1 MPAKKLKSATS
12 SKAPPSSKGWE
23 PGLLAEQWNAAVYF
37 VVGERQED
45 EIFTESLS
53 TAIRVPQRK
62 LFSVISWEE
71 MMVQVCINALG
82 NPKKSDEIPLFYEI
96 TEAARAILSKDE
108 ELPLPLIGK
117 LLKFHLLWIKQK
129 DMQRREN
136 ERRVKKDEPKGSSA
150 GSKKKGERKI
160 SSKGKGK
167 AKKTPEPPPFKLNTK
182 LKKRDEEEVI
192 LKYIDDEPD
201 DGPQHYIIII
211 GFHQLQLLFIL
222 AELGINITAII
233 KISSETNDAEVQQR
247 EAEKL
252 KKEKVTNDLNIFW
265 KYLEPVLNNDKHEFK
280 LFDVARLQY
289 TVKESIS
296 PQDWTNN
303 EMMLEFA
310 TLLFEDIACLIYDC
324 IDWKRQYLNYINNMQ
339 MCAVPEAFKTE
350 QVKQQILHYPACQEE
365 DPTIRTSSRTTKPTP
380 AEVDMRYYNDLM
392 NVVPLESLSV
402 PLILHCI
409 LEQVIASEENRTPP
423 SEFIPEPREDGLN
436 ANIVDHII
444 SVVLKLSV
452 SEKEK
457 RYLKSFQPL
466 LLNHHDNLT
475 WRTHHLKVIEISDL
489 EQEMMKKLFVAQ
501 ALNFSRPSPED
512 DKKRLAGIQELM
524 YYCTNE
530 RMTNSEVERIFK
542 QFVFESMKLT
552 EVKKNG
558 ELERLDKPFFQQPES
573 ESSYI
578 PWDDPVRFAKDM
590 RDFFSVK
597 KIDSIHE
604 EQKDECAGNPLL
616 PFPLCLWSPFS
627 SPPHPTCSIS
637 STVWQTEILLYLK
650 GTNLLSTDSC
660 WTFLECFQV
669 LEEAIKFYRYVDTYY
684 HRQDNSLLLVL
695 HNPMNKQRQC
705 QESWNI
711 ALHSNVGFRSY
722 LEHVASSI
730 SDWVAE
736 EEVKYKAEMLIKETE
751 GLNSLKATPEIPL
764 FSQRENIVNRKKSP
778 KKYSSTNAFTCVFMN
793 ILLIGLQAWK
803 LEQER
808 QKEEEQ
814 KKDKK
819 GKKGRMDNK
828 KRLEP
833 KERSD
838 SIGSKRSVVSSKKSP
853 EDGKEEQE
861 KSSDVEGEAQESPL
875 PAEKIYKHIFNS
887 NKLCIN
893 CLKPKEITSD
903 EANPKEKILVRQ
915 SYPIKTNGSQPCEAA
930 RKWPAMEEMS
940 RVITSD
946 GTVVK
951 YMMDGSTQVLFADGT
966 VSKSP
971 DSGPVTIPIPTQ
983 PIPSQSELLSQDSK
997 DTKELRPET
1006 SDEVPKRGKKKPY
1019 YTTQYNFTPEQE
1031 PGTWL
1036 TTTPDGQI
1044 IGTKGKE
1051 ILDTKPILFYKATDL
1066 GTEEVMITRQDKVIT
1081 VLGNNS
1087 IIVEHADGTRIST
1100 YYQDVKD
1107 TEETTK
1113 QVSYIM
1119 VECVGFATVIMNL
1132 EENSCCTVFG
1142 NGTTIVA
1149 KPQGTYQ
1156 IFPASVGSLSIDQ
1169 EGCALY
1175 SSISSNNGPMDLQ
1188 QGTYIMKYTSQV
1200 ICEVIDQEG
1209 NEFQV
1214 MVDGTTLPVLTD
1226 TEEIEQEDEHFLLQS
1241 HSQKSEPVKYEKHAP
1256 RFFILHDDLSGT
1268 ELLRSSEVEE
1278 YLFRAYCN
1286 PATAVLKER
1295 LPEFPGVLGIT
1306 FLQPATED
1314 IGSRWL
1320 IKKEIDN
1327 IVPPNLQSRKWDK
1340 FPSVEVPSSTSWLIS
1355 SQPVIVSC
1363 GSELLYLFIRQELCE
1378 AKNSQLALK
1387 NMIIP
1392 PYFQSEM
1399 GMAFISN
1406 QVLDNLLF
1414 NVSVNLI
1421 LNKHLVID
1429 PLGQPRKTKIRLPSA
1444 ILGSKP
1450 GCLRNQKFAVIED
1463 PVRRKVNTVSIAG
1476 PLASGLLREPVRGFE
1491 LFPREVNFGVL
1502 REGFTYA
1509 FTVLVKNVGV
1519 DSCRFR
1525 VKPPLSST
1533 GLRLCFKP
1541 GPVAAGLSTELEIE
1555 LYAMAIGL
1563 EATEGVGYLCHH
1575 LEIQTEAEAMFL
1587 PITANILSQFITII
1601 SLT

>member
-71 MMVQVCINALG
+71 MMVQINALG

-136 ERRVKKDEPKGSSA
+136 ERREMEEKDEPKGSSA

-233 KISSETNDAEVQQR
+233 KISSESSEVLPKQDSVLESDR

-350 QVKQQILHYPACQEE
+350 QSLRILRKCKNQFAH
-365 DPTIRTSSRTTKPTP
+365 KPTP

-475 WRTHHLKVIEISDL
+475 WRTHHLKICEGFDIAKV

-650 GTNLLSTDSC
+650 GTNLLSTDSVKKNLMVD
-660 WTFLECFQV
+660 LEAIRRLQLRSLNEWCFAEHHEPYVLLQV

-711 ALHSNVGFRSY
+711 ALHSN
-722 LEHVASSI
+722 
-730 SDWVAE
+730 
-736 EEVKYKAEMLIKETE
+736 
-751 GLNSLKATPEIPL
+751 
-764 FSQRENIVNRKKSP
+764 
-778 KKYSSTNAFTCVFMN
+778 
-793 ILLIGLQAWK
+793 
-803 LEQER
+803 
-808 QKEEEQ
+808 
-814 KKDKK
+814 
-819 GKKGRMDNK
+819 
-828 KRLEP
+828 
-833 KERSD
+833 
-838 SIGSKRSVVSSKKSP
+838 
-853 EDGKEEQE
+853 
-861 KSSDVEGEAQESPL
+861 
-875 PAEKIYKHIFNS
+875 HIFNS

-1019 YTTQYNFTPEQE
+1019 DTFLSQTIPLESTPEQE

-1156 IFPASVGSLSIDQ
+1156 VIYHRYNVGSLSIDQ

-1340 FPSVEVPSSTSWLIS
+1340 FPSVEQKTPGPIFGTNICDLSLQNVPRPPL
-1355 SQPVIVSC
+1355 PVLKCPPVLEVRQLFQYEPVRVELRHQMQNSLKEYIEQILQKEQEVNEMIIKEPR
-1363 GSELLYLFIRQELCE
+1363 SEEERMQAADLFKLVLLCE

-1414 NVSVNLI
+1414 NVSLVRTI
-1421 LNKHLVID
+1421 NK
-1429 PLGQPRKTKIRLPSA
+1429 GRRES
-1444 ILGSKP
+1444 
-1450 GCLRNQKFAVIED
+1450 FAVIED

-1587 PITANILSQFITII
+1587 PITHSCHLVKRLQVIILLFKTLQWASWSTSFLSSSTGSQHMWQPTY
-1601 SLT
+1601 LAAMRR